1 MVIFPCAVQY
11 ILIAYLFYSSINS
24 SLCLSLPCP
33 YLAPPL
39 SPLVT
44 TGLLSVSES
53 VSVLLY
59 TFIYFLDSTV
69 SDNIQCL
76 SFSVSLISLSMI
88 PSRSIYVAANG
99 KISFD
104 NKY

>member
-11 ILIAYLFYSSINS
+11 ILIACLFYTCINGS
-24 SLCLSLPCP
+24 VCLSLSCP

-44 TGLLSVSES
+44 TSLLSISES

-59 TFIYFLDSTV
+59 TFICFIFRFHCKWQYTVFVFLCLTYFTKPNTL
-69 SDNIQCL
+69 
-76 SFSVSLISLSMI
+76 
-88 PSRSIYVAANG
+88 
-99 KISFD
+99 
-104 NKY
+104 